1 MTGPGGG
8 SLDPQGPAAQTMAGL
23 WWLMLGL
30 GVAVFVVFAIFL
42 ALGLFRRRRP
52 TGGAEA
58 RPGNELGGAFNR
70 WIVGAGVVAPLLV
83 IGAVFG
89 ATIGAMRRL
98 PVTAP
103 AGALEVEVIGHQWWW
118 EVRYP
123 EAGLTLANEMHIP
136 VGRPVAVRLTS
147 ADVIHSFW
155 VPALGGKL
163 DLLPDHANTLVLQAD
178 EPGEHRNRCA
188 EYCGLQHTL
197 MGMIVVAEPPERFEA
212 WLAAQRQPA
221 AEPTGA
227 GEIRGRDV
235 FLGACARCHTVAGTT
250 ATGVKGPDLTHVAS
264 RRTLG
269 AAAVANTTER
279 LVQWVA
285 DPHELKRGV
294 AMPAADLS
302 PADLDAVIAYLG
314 TLR

>member
-8 SLDPQGPAAQTMAGL
+8 SLDPQGPAARTMAGL

-30 GVAVFVVFAIFL
+30 GLAVFVVFAVFL
-42 ALGLFRRRRP
+42 ALGLFRRR
-52 TGGAEA
+52 GSDGLA
-58 RPGNELGGAFNR
+58 PGEGPAGAFNG

-83 IGAVFG
+83 IGVVFA
-89 ATIGAMRRL
+89 ATVGAMRRL

-103 AGALEVEVIGHQWWW
+103 RGALEVEVIGHQWWW

-123 EAGLTLANEMHIP
+123 EAGFTTANEMHIP
-136 VGRPVAVRLTS
+136 VGHSVAVRLTS

-163 DLLPDHANTLVLQAD
+163 DLLPGQVNTLVLQAD

-197 MGMIVVAEPPERFEA
+197 MGMMVVAEPEERFQA
-212 WLAAQRQPA
+212 WVAEQRRPA
-221 AEPTGA
+221 AEPI
-227 GEIRGRDV
+227 GERELRGRDV
-235 FLGACARCHTVAGTT
+235 FVGACARCHSVAGTAAAGT
-250 ATGVKGPDLTHVAS
+250 EGPDLTHVAD

-269 AAAVANTTER
+269 AAAVANTAER
-279 LVQWVA
+279 LAQWVT
-285 DPHELKRGV
+285 DPHEIKRGV
-294 AMPAADLS
+294 AMPAANLTPDELG
-302 PADLDAVIAYLG
+302 ALLAYLA